1 MPTKKL
7 RASQEEIIDGIF
19 ESDQQYVIAGMGAG
33 KTAATLHALSE
44 LWVEDVIHCAI
55 VLAPP
60 LVASTVWPK
69 EPAKWGGPKGL
80 GHIEVLAPATADR
93 RAIDLRRVMRLKGA
107 GGLRIVSLSF
117 HLCQWLA
124 DNADLIPAKC
134 ALVIDE
140 GSFFKSPR
148 SKNGKALRE
157 IADRFVARYILS
169 GTPRPNGYGDL
180 WGQYTILKP
189 GIWKPFDEWQRDNFR
204 PDDYN
209 GYNWTVHDFRARQI
223 DAKVAPLTTRI
234 EVDLGLEPLNAGPD
248 FDTWVDLPP
257 AARAAYD
264 EMEDHLIT
272 KVAKDLK
279 SDDEDV
285 VVAALMQAVASSKL
299 AQIAQGYL
307 YDKPEGAEKGEKV
320 ADLHEAKADAL
331 RDLLYSC
338 EGENVLIWYGYRAD
352 IDLIQKVLG
361 NCKLPILG
369 GGTSPAQGKRW
380 IEDFGKGLIPRL
392 LAHPASAAHG
402 IDDLKHNSNR
412 MIWFCPT
419 WSAEQYEQALKRLHR
434 PGQAK
439 PVFSHQIAA
448 RGTVDEV
455 KLNRVAYKL
464 DDQAYWAQL
473 VARTRKEMGT

>member
-1 MPTKKL
+1 MGRQL

-19 ESDQQYVIAGMGAG
+19 ENDQQYVIAGMGAG
-33 KTAATLHALSE
+33 KTAATLHALKE
-44 LWVEDVIHCAI
+44 LWQEGVIDCAI

-60 LVASTVWPK
+60 LVASTVWTN
-69 EPAKWGGPKGL
+69 EPAKWPELDAVSVCHPNDPKRREIAVALADKGGDCPP
-80 GHIEVLAPATADR
+80 EF
-93 RAIDLRRVMRLKGA
+93 RALWVI
-107 GGLRIVSLSF
+107 SLSF

-124 DNADLIPAKC
+124 DHADLIPPKC

-148 SKNGKALRE
+148 SKNGKALRS

-204 PDDYN
+204 PDDFN

-223 DAKVAPLTTRI
+223 DRTVAPLTTRI
-234 EVDLGLEPLNAGPD
+234 EVDLGLEPLNTGPD

-272 KVAKDLK
+272 SVARTLT
-279 SDDEDV
+279 SDDEEV

-299 AQIAQGYL
+299 AQIAQGYI
-307 YDKPEGAEKGEKV
+307 YDKLDGEEKGSKV

-331 RDLLYSC
+331 RDLLHSC
-338 EGENVLIWYGYRAD
+338 DGENVLIWYGYRAD

-402 IDDLKHNSNR
+402 IDDLKHECHR

-434 PGQAK
+434 PGQTK

-464 DDQAYWAQL
+464 DDQAYWASL
-473 VARTRKEMGT
+473 VQRTRKEMGL

>member
-1 MPTKKL
+1 MKL
-7 RASQEEIIDGIF
+7 RESQELIIDAVY
-19 ESDQQYVIAGMGAG
+19 ENDEQYVIAGMGVG
-33 KTAATLHALSE
+33 KTTSTLHGLKE
-44 LWVEDVIHCAI
+44 LFDADLIDCAI

-69 EPAKWGGPKGL
+69 EPAKWSA
-80 GHIEVLAPATADR
+80 LADVDVAAPDQHGRATALELMVNG
-93 RAIDLRRVMRLKGA
+93 RARGK
-107 GGLRIVSLSF
+107 LRIVSLSF
-117 HLCQWLA
+117 HLCQWLQ
-124 DNADLIPAKC
+124 DNAQYIPPRC

-140 GSFFKSPR
+140 GPFFKSPR
-148 SKNGKALRE
+148 SKNGKALRK
-157 IADRFVARYILS
+157 IADRFAARFILS

-204 PDDYN
+204 PEDFN

-223 DAKVAPLTTRI
+223 DAQLAPMTTAI
-234 EVDLGLEPLNAGPD
+234 TVDLGLEPLNAGPA
-248 FDTWVDLPP
+248 FDTMIDLPP

-264 EMEDHLIT
+264 EMEEHLIT
-272 KVAKDLK
+272 SVAKTLQT
-279 SDDEDV
+279 DDDSV

-320 ADLHEAKADAL
+320 ADIHEAKADAL

-338 EGENVLIWYGYRAD
+338 DGENVLIWYGYRAD

-402 IDDLKHNSNR
+402 IDDLKHECHR
-412 MIWFCPT
+412 MLWFCPT

-434 PGQAK
+434 PGQTK

-464 DDQAYWAQL
+464 DDQAYWTSL
-473 VARTRKEMGT
+473 VARTKQELGR